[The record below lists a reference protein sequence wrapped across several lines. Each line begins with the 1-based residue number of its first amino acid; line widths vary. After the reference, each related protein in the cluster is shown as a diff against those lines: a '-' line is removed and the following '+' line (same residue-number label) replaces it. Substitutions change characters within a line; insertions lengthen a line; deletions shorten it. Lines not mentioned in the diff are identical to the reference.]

1 MKKQVLSMGL
11 CLLLLL
17 GGCASLLERSYSTE
31 TAHVQFSDAEKDSDV
46 LQAETYQ
53 GLMGALLFLVSQ
65 RQETGVIRLYNYT
78 GSAEGDLEAAGVE
91 LTQEDPL
98 GAYAVD
104 YMRYELSR
112 VMNYYEVEIA
122 ITYRRSYEEI
132 SQVVSVTGVSAIVGE
147 LRTMLE
153 EFQGSAALQVSY
165 FEQGMTV
172 SDVESLV
179 MEAYYSTP
187 GSALGR
193 PEVSVTLYPQETE
206 SRRRLVEIALTY
218 PEEAALLQEKQAALL
233 AQVQA
238 LSLAEVAGA
247 AGEKAAWVHDFL
259 GAQVVVSSDMG
270 AGFATAYGA
279 LVTGAANE
287 EGLVLAAKLLCDGVG
302 VSAQV
307 VQGKQN
313 DEARFWLV
321 IGLED
326 YARHWNPAEETAVLR
341 SDSELAALG
350 YSWEAGV
357 PVCADLE

>member
-17 GGCASLLERSYSTE
+17 SGCASLLERSHSTE

-53 GLMGALLFLVSQ
+53 GLMSALLFLVSQ
-65 RQETGVIRLYNYT
+65 GEETGVIRLYNYT
-78 GSAEGDLEAAGVE
+78 GSAESDLETAGVE

-104 YMRYELSR
+104 YMKYELSR
-112 VMNYYEVEIA
+112 VMNYYEVEID
-122 ITYRRSYEEI
+122 ISYRRSYEEI
-132 SQVVSVTGVSAIVGE
+132 SQVVSVTGASAIVGE
-147 LRTMLE
+147 LRTMLA
-153 EFQGSAALQVSY
+153 EFQGAAALQVSY
-165 FEQGMTV
+165 FEKGMTI
-172 SDVESLV
+172 SDVEALV

-187 GSALGR
+187 DSALGR

-206 SRRRLVEIALTY
+206 GRRRLVEIVLTY
-218 PEEAALLQEKQAALL
+218 PEEGEQLQNKKAALL
-233 AQVQA
+233 AYVQE
-238 LSLAEVAGA
+238 LSLAEVAGTA
-247 AGEKAAWVHDFL
+247 QEKVAWVQDFL
-259 GAQVVVSSDMG
+259 GEQVVLSG
-270 AGFATAYGA
+270 EAGGEDATAYAA
-279 LVTGAANE
+279 LLEGAANE
-287 EGLVLAAKLLCDGVG
+287 EGLCLAAKLLCDGMG
-302 VSAQV
+302 ISAQV
-307 VQGKQN
+307 VQGQQYDK
-313 DEARFWLV
+313 ARFWLV

-357 PVCADLE
+357 PACADLE